1 MLLLLLALDVL
12 RIITYHTLSVCVCV
26 CVCGQPRRQW
36 KRVEWLVDLQ
46 CQTTKSILAYLDIF

>member
-26 CVCGQPRRQW
+26 CVANHEGSGKGW
-36 KRVEWLVDLQ
+36 NG
-46 CQTTKSILAYLDIF
+46 F